1 MGFKV
6 VILWTDVALWA
17 MFAALVFYIARL
29 IRRPHLRANWQ
40 RVLRDPAALSAGV
53 VLALFLGITALD
65 SLHFRRALA
74 DSPAGQQFYETRT
87 ESVLD
92 LLLARQIEMVL
103 DRQAVVQRRRL
114 RDVAEVSQRT
124 GSVLPGIDPGH
135 PD

>member
-53 VLALFLGITALD
+53 VLALFLGLTALD
-65 SLHFRRALA
+65 SLHFRRALV

-92 LLLARQIEMVL
+92 LLLARQIEMRETSYSAPL
-103 DRQAVVQRRRL
+103 AYQPR
-114 RDVAEVSQRT
+114 
-124 GSVLPGIDPGH
+124 
-135 PD
+135 

>member
-53 VLALFLGITALD
+53 VLALFLGLTALD

-92 LLLARQIEMVL
+92 LLLAR
-103 DRQAVVQRRRL
+103 
-114 RDVAEVSQRT
+114 
-124 GSVLPGIDPGH
+124 
-135 PD
+135 